1 MPIDPRL
8 IFMFLIFATVF
19 SFGQAAWGLF
29 GARQTRRAV
38 NRRLATA
45 ERAGSLGEL
54 VLELRKQRASPGWP
68 LGLQLGLA
76 CGSHHALGVSVECGA
91 GRWSP
96 ALVLGAVGLL
106 LHTVL
111 GATAAWRW
119 ARRAARLP
127 DLFAGAR
134 SRRSACGC
142 PRPRVM
148 VGGLEAGHPIP
159 TSINLVGRELPD
171 PIGSEFGMAAD
182 EIAFGA
188 TLEQAV
194 ARISDRCRN
203 PDVDLFSA
211 AIRLQEK
218 SGGNLTGLLKTLA
231 RTVRERHKMRLKI
244 RAASSEGRV
253 SAYILSAAPV
263 VCFIFI
269 NVSQP
274 HYYGDLL
281 HTPFIQIGLDPL
293 RPAGRAATSD
303 EAHDRHEDL
312 TGGPQPSPTSSRSSP
327 LA

>member
-54 VLELRKQRASPGWP
+54 VLELRKQRGVTEDGRSVFSWAW
-68 LGLQLGLA
+68 LA
-76 CGSHHALGVSVECGA
+76 DLIMRSGVAVEPR
-91 GRWSP
+91 RWAMVIG
-96 ALVLGAVGLL
+96 ALVLGGGFAGLFFLHNVLAAVGGALA
-106 LHTVL
+106 L
-111 GATAAWRW
+111 GIGGPLAYLT
-119 ARRAARLP
+119 
-127 DLFAGAR
+127 FKAGAR
-134 SRRSACGC
+134 NKAISLQLPQALE
-142 PRPRVM
+142 VM
-148 VGGLEAGHPIP
+148 VRSLEAGHPIP

-269 NVSQP
+269 NVAQP
-274 HYYGDLL
+274 KYYSEVL
-281 HTPFIQIGLDPL
+281 HTRFIQIGLGVL
-293 RPAGRAATSD
+293 
-303 EAHDRHEDL
+303 
-312 TGGPQPSPTSSRSSP
+312 GGLLVSGNLVMRRMIDMRI
-327 LA
+327 

>member
-8 IFMFLIFATVF
+8 IFMFLVFATVF

-54 VLELRKQRASPGWP
+54 VLELRKQRGVTEDGRSVFSWAW
-68 LGLQLGLA
+68 LA
-76 CGSHHALGVSVECGA
+76 DLIMRSGVAVEPRRWALVIG
-91 GRWSP
+91 
-96 ALVLGAVGLL
+96 ALVLGGGFAGLFFLHNVLAAVG
-106 LHTVL
+106 
-111 GATAAWRW
+111 GALAFGIGGPLAY
-119 ARRAARLP
+119 LN
-127 DLFAGAR
+127 FKAGAR
-134 SRRSACGC
+134 NKAISLQLPQALE
-142 PRPRVM
+142 VM
-148 VGGLEAGHPIP
+148 VRSLEAGHPIP

-244 RAASSEGRV
+244 RAASSEGRM
-253 SAYILSAAPV
+253 SAYILTSAPV

-269 NVSQP
+269 NVAQP
-274 HYYGDLL
+274 KYYSDVL
-281 HTPFIQIGLDPL
+281 HTRFIQIGLGVL
-293 RPAGRAATSD
+293 
-303 EAHDRHEDL
+303 
-312 TGGPQPSPTSSRSSP
+312 GGLLVSGNLVMRRMIDMRI
-327 LA
+327 